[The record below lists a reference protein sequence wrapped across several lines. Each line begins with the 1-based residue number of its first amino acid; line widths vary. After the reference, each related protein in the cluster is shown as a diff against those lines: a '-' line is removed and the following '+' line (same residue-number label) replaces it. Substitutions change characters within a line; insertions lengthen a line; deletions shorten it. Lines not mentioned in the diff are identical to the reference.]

1 MARVPANRLSIHV
14 MSQRPLFTPRLLL
27 EPQVPAHA
35 PAMFPLLCDPALY
48 QFENAAPSSEAWLTQ
63 RFDRLA
69 TRQSPDGREH
79 WLNWVLRRRD
89 DAAVI
94 GFVQA
99 TVRADGRALVA
110 YLLGSP
116 YWGQGLAAE
125 AVQAML
131 TDLAEAW
138 QVTQALAVFKRN
150 NLRSRSLLL
159 RLGFGEAGTGLAS
172 LAAAGLGPGPDED
185 LLVRCLRA

>member
-1 MARVPANRLSIHV
+1 VPADHLSIHA
-14 MSQRPLFTPRLLL
+14 MRQRPLFTPRLLL
-27 EPQVPAHA
+27 EPQLPAHA

-48 QFENAAPSSEAWLTQ
+48 QFENAAPSSEAWLAQ
-63 RFDRLA
+63 RFERLA
-69 TRQSPDGREH
+69 GRQSPDGREH

-94 GFVQA
+94 GYVQA

-116 YWGQGLAAE
+116 YWGQGLATE

-131 TDLAEAW
+131 VELADAW
-138 QVTQALAVFKRN
+138 QVTLALAVFKRG

-159 RLGFGEAGTGLAS
+159 RLGFGEPGTESALLAD
-172 LAAAGLGPGPDED
+172 AGLGPDPGED
-185 LLVRCLRA
+185 LLLRRLQA